1 MITGRCGSSAMAA
14 SARDLILILKDLAS
28 SDPRLLRPES
38 VDRMA
43 TAQPTLLGT
52 SHGLGFDTAES
63 PTTGLGQLSKDGEQN
78 GTRTLAIISQRRG
91 AKVGSGPWGT
101 GGHFVHRWYTGLSLC
116 LLTNKN
122 LWKDGEGNDLGPTI
136 QSLGSQIISAI
147 QGLAATTA
155 DSPPWGKYDLSEG
168 LKGEDHG
175 HL

>member
-91 AKVGSGPWGT
+91 AWVGGNHVGSVGCI
-101 GGHFVHRWYTGLSLC
+101 GH
-116 LLTNKN
+116 
-122 LWKDGEGNDLGPTI
+122 
-136 QSLGSQIISAI
+136 
-147 QGLAATTA
+147 
-155 DSPPWGKYDLSEG
+155 
-168 LKGEDHG
+168 
-175 HL
+175 